1 MRQRRFFS
9 VQVRQT
15 ISEFGVV
22 ISIVLMVLLDYFMGF
37 ETPKLHV
44 PSKLSPT
51 RSDRGWFISPFDKNP
66 VWSIGLA
73 VPFALMGTI
82 LIFMDQQ
89 ITAVIVN
96 RRENKLVKGVGYHLD
111 LFICS
116 IALIL
121 CSIFGLPWF
130 IGRSLLFRKSII
142 LIFSGYSVI
151 NHPRECAKKRIAS
164 KNSWRTRYICW
175 LCRTASNRLLNIFV
189 YR

>member
-1 MRQRRFFS
+1 MVNIDDFFLFSFTLKGMRQRRFFS

-130 IGRSLLFRKSII
+130 IGKI
-142 LIFSGYSVI
+142 LYL
-151 NHPRECAKKRIAS
+151 S
-164 KNSWRTRYICW
+164 KVHHFNTH
-175 LCRTASNRLLNIFV
+175 F
-189 YR
+189 